1 ELCAGEGPRFK
12 TERIVR
18 WIDRHGGYES
28 DAELIR
34 FAKKMKARLYAR
46 QLMYDDE
53 ETGLR
58 IKRLWSFRDR
68 HTGERFYHDIAQ
80 LAPER
85 RRKLIKQYARFLEQM
100 RSVRAAMADY
110 FAGQEFF
117 EFYAGDD
124 EEHAEPVK
132 SGSRPRQRV

>member
-1 ELCAGEGPRFK
+1 MMGPAEIVASLKELCAGEGPRFK

-18 WIDRHGGYES
+18 WIERHGGYES
-28 DAELIR
+28 DTELIH

-80 LAPER
+80 LSPQR
-85 RRKLIKQYARFLEQM
+85 RRKL
-100 RSVRAAMADY
+100 
-110 FAGQEFF
+110 
-117 EFYAGDD
+117 
-124 EEHAEPVK
+124 
-132 SGSRPRQRV
+132 